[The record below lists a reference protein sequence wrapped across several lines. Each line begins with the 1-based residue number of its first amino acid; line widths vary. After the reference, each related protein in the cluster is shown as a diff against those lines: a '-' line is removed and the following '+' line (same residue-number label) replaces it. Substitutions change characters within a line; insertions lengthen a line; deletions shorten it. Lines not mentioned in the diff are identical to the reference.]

1 MQWRSIYQLFYLL
14 WFSQECEARAFV
26 SPSPVSATRVQDDQE
41 PNKLVPNCMATWV
54 SVLCHFRK
62 KLCLQM
68 MRKVS
73 SRLILAARISEL
85 LEFSWGWISPTAQG
99 QQFLI
104 IPEQREREREMQQ
117 IRDRAYSAQAINSSL
132 QQQGYYHKHSCYSC
146 HSPCGRLLQWF
157 LLLCHLLEYWTQ
169 NKFFTFAHSLTAQP
183 QNFLRK
189 KEKKKGNKVLKV
201 KIKQLFN
208 NMNCTKLV
216 HLQLQKLRCIDSKAA
231 TSIQPKPIANQLL

>member
-104 IPEQREREREMQQ
+104 IPEQRERERERCSKLEIELTLPKQL
-117 IRDRAYSAQAINSSL
+117 IPRCSSRDTTTNTVATVATAHAGVCSSDFCCSAIFWSTGPKTNSLHLHTHL
-132 QQQGYYHKHSCYSC
+132 QLNPKIFYGK
-146 HSPCGRLLQWF
+146 
-157 LLLCHLLEYWTQ
+157 
-169 NKFFTFAHSLTAQP
+169 KK
-183 QNFLRK
+183 RK
-189 KEKKKGNKVLKV
+189 KE
-201 KIKQLFN
+201 IKFSKSRSSSSSTTWIVQNL
-208 NMNCTKLV
+208 
-216 HLQLQKLRCIDSKAA
+216 CICSFR
-231 TSIQPKPIANQLL
+231 N